1 MKGCV
6 RSVIVLAALAGT
18 SHADAAILWDY
29 SPDATA
35 AGITE
40 DYIGP
45 FFNRADL
52 QYFAETVRFDEAVQL
67 SGMDIYE
74 PTNMEGPKA
83 SAVTIRIWPDEAG
96 SPGLDVL
103 EFQAAITTVDSDGT
117 ATLAGFQRVHATF
130 TTSVNLAANTSYWV
144 GMSGFGDPL
153 GQLTLNKNAPGDS
166 RIFVFDAPNRLA
178 LLTGTHVGDMA
189 FRLHGAA
196 TVPMPGSVGLFG
208 GALITLLIARRR
220 RRDLAGLPVG
230 GDG

>member
-1 MKGCV
+1 MKGCIK
-6 RSVIVLAALAGT
+6 SVTILAALAAT
-18 SHADAAILWDY
+18 SPADAAILWDY

-35 AGITE
+35 AGITD

-52 QYFAETVRFDEAVQL
+52 QYFADVIRFDQAVRL

-74 PTNMEGPKA
+74 PVDMEGPKA
-83 SAVTIRIWPDEAG
+83 SEVTIRLWPDDAG
-96 SPGLDVL
+96 SPGIDVL
-103 EFQAAITTVDSDGT
+103 EFQVAITAVDSEGT
-117 ATLAGFQRVHATF
+117 TTLAGFQRVHATF
-130 TTSVNLAANTSYWV
+130 TTPVNLAANTDYWV
-144 GMSGFGDPL
+144 GMSGVGDPL

-166 RIFVFDAPNRLA
+166 RVFVFETRNRLA

-196 TVPMPGSVGLFG
+196 AVPLPGPVGMFG
-208 GALITLLIARRR
+208 GALITLLLARRR
-220 RRDLAGLPVG
+220 RRDCAALPVG